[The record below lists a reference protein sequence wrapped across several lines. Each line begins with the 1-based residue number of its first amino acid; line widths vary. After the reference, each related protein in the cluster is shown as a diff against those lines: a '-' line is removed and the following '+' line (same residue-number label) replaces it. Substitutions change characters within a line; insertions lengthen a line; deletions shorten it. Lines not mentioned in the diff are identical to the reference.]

1 MYKRRYGKYISVY
14 NKEKLRYERV
24 EVSTLYKAGTIWK
37 RLREFINSMD
47 VGTIFTRKQMVKELV
62 HPDLRKGHQ
71 LTIDLYRVTLDRVGF
86 LKHVERGKYQIVNHI
101 PDIAIS
107 RITRVAYKEKWKV
120 WFLKPEDW

>member
-1 MYKRRYGKYISVY
+1 MNTEI
-14 NKEKLRYERV
+14 
-24 EVSTLYKAGTIWK
+24 STLYKAGTIWK
-37 RLREFINSMD
+37 RLREYINSMD
-47 VGTIFTRKQMVKELV
+47 VGTIFTRKQMIKELV
-62 HPDLRKGHQ
+62 DPDLRKGHQ

-86 LKHVERGKYQIVNHI
+86 LEHVERGKYKVISHI